1 MKNTSRRKFTPLVL
15 ILMLVVIVFIL
26 GEGFF
31 KRIFKEEFLVKEDL
45 TERNYYSTLLINN
58 SGSSPDL
65 SILYSNWEPGELY
78 GTANQPGISGESG
91 LVVDVNSGKIVY
103 EKNSKQILK
112 IASLTKIMTAVV
124 ALEHK
129 NITEEIIVS
138 QKASSVGENIMGISE
153 SEVYTL
159 EELLYGLI
167 LNSGN
172 DAAYAIAEGVAGD
185 SDTFVKWMNMKAKE
199 LSLNDTYFTDPC
211 GLNDETYSTSE
222 DLVKLSRY
230 AMQKEKFKKIAGT
243 VSIELQYSEKHKYIY
258 LENQT
263 NLLTTYPGVAGIKT
277 GYTEEAGYCL
287 VSYAKNN
294 DIELIGV
301 VLNSENRKFDMIFML
316 DHSYSTLGVA
326 IEHPLLQFY

>member
-1 MKNTSRRKFTPLVL
+1 MQDISRRKFTPLIL
-15 ILMLVVIVFIL
+15 ILMSVVIVFIMGVSL
-26 GEGFF
+26 FR
-31 KRIFKEEFLVKEDL
+31 RIFKSEIDVKEDL
-45 TERNYYSTLLINN
+45 SEKNYYSTLLINN
-58 SGSSPDL
+58 LGTSPDL
-65 SILYSNWEPGELY
+65 SFLHSDWKPGEQF
-78 GTANQPGISGESG
+78 GADNQPDISGESG
-91 LVVDVNSGKIVY
+91 LVVDINSGKIVY
-103 EKNSKQILK
+103 EKNSTKRLK

-129 NITEEIIVS
+129 KIDEEILVS
-138 QKASSVGENIMGISE
+138 EKAASIGENIMGISE
-153 SEVYTL
+153 GEDYTL

-199 LSLNDTYFTDPC
+199 LNLNDSLFTDPC

-230 AMQKEKFKKIAGT
+230 AMQNEDFRRIVGT
-243 VSIELQYSEKHKYIY
+243 TSMEFPYSEKHKYIY

-263 NLLTTYPGVAGIKT
+263 NLITTYPGVAGIKT

-287 VSYAKNN
+287 VTYAKNN
-294 DIELIGV
+294 DIGLIGV
-301 VLNSENRKFDMIFML
+301 VLNSVNRKFDMIFML
-316 DHSYSTLGVA
+316 DHSFSTLGVV